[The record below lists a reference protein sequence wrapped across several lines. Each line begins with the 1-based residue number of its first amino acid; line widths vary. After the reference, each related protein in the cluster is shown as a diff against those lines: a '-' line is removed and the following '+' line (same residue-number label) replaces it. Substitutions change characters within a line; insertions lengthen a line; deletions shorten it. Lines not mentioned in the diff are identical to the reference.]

1 MNKPQNP
8 IVWTPSEHDLT
19 KSSLAR
25 FRDIINGKYGL
36 QLRTYHD
43 LHAWSVDPSTA
54 GEFWMELFN
63 FLDMGA
69 SKPPARAFDRASRDM
84 YPSPRFFP
92 GARLNFAGSVLQN
105 RDASAIAIYEAVE
118 GSLDTRAITWGELY
132 RDVEVLADAMRTRGV
147 SKGDRVAAI
156 VETSSL
162 AVALCLATLSIGAI
176 WSSISPDFGSRG
188 ILDRVVQI
196 SPTLVFTDT
205 SVNYNGKVRDIIPT
219 IREWAKTVASMDSVK
234 KIVLHGKGTGLEYEF
249 PTTIDLE
256 SFKKGRTGRALEFEQ
271 LPFAHPAFIFYSSGT
286 TGAPKCI
293 LHSAGGV
300 MLQIKKDYMVQID
313 VQPGDVLFQYTT
325 TAWIMWA
332 FLLTALSTGAKIV
345 VFRGSPLYP
354 DINFLPRLL
363 SKLRVSVFGT
373 SAKYLTDLMDSKHKP
388 RDECDLSALRRVTS
402 TGSVL
407 PSDVAQWFY
416 NAGFPKN
423 IQLIS
428 GSGGTDCACSFVTG
442 NPLTPVHADEISGK
456 SLGMA
461 VDVFDPL
468 SSQATSIRDSDEPG
482 ELVCTQPFPSQP
494 LTFWGP
500 EGSEKYKDAYFSTF
514 AGVWTQGDLIRI
526 NPNTGGIQMLGRSDG
541 VLNPSGVRF
550 GSAEIY
556 NVVRLF
562 PEVEDSVCVGQRRP
576 QDRDETVVLFLK
588 LKPTERK
595 TAILK
600 EKIKRKIQEN
610 LSKRHVPKHVFYVD
624 DVPYSN
630 VGKKLEIIVKKIIN
644 GQKVE
649 STVVANPE
657 SLAIYRKYYDIEK
670 AAKEED
676 VEERAKL

>member
-1 MNKPQNP
+1 MHKPQNP
-8 IVWTPSEHDLT
+8 IVWTPLDHDLT

-25 FRDIINGKYGL
+25 FRGIVNKKYRL
-36 QLRTYHD
+36 RLRTYYD
-43 LHAWSVDPSTA
+43 LHEWSVDPSTA
-54 GEFWMELFN
+54 GDFWMELFN
-63 FLDMGA
+63 FLEMGA
-69 SKPPARAFDRASRDM
+69 SEPPTRAFDQDSRDM
-84 YPSPRFFP
+84 YPSPSFFP

-105 RDASAIAIYEAVE
+105 RDALAIAMYEATE
-118 GSLDTRAITWGELY
+118 GSLETRAITWGELY
-132 RDVEVLADAMRTRGV
+132 RHVEVLADAMRTSGV

-156 VETSSL
+156 VETSGF

-176 WSSISPDFGSRG
+176 WSSISPDLGSQG
-188 ILDRVVQI
+188 VLDRVVQI

-205 SVNYNGKVRDIIPT
+205 SVNYNGKVRDIVPT
-219 IREWAKTVASMDSVK
+219 IRKWAKTVASMDSVK
-234 KIVLHGKGTGLEYEF
+234 NIVLPGEGTGLESEF
-249 PTTIDLE
+249 PKVIDLG
-256 SFKKGRTGRALEFEQ
+256 SFKKRNTGRALEFTQ

-300 MLQIKKDYMVQID
+300 MLQIKKDYILQID
-313 VQPGDVLFQYTT
+313 VQLGDVLFQYTT
-325 TAWIMWA
+325 VGPSI
-332 FLLTALSTGAKIV
+332 LYEALSTGAKIV

-354 DINFLPRLL
+354 NINFLPQLL
-363 SKLRVSVFGT
+363 SRLRVSVFGT
-373 SAKYLTDLMDSKHKP
+373 SAKYLTDLMDSKQKP
-388 RDECDLSALRRVTS
+388 SGSRVTS

-416 NAGFPKN
+416 NVGFPKDV
-423 IQLIS
+423 QLIS

-442 NPLTPVHADEISGK
+442 NPLTPVHADEISAK

-468 SSQATSIRDSDEPG
+468 SSQAVSIRESNEPG

-500 EGSEKYKDAYFSTF
+500 DGSQKYKDAYFSTF
-514 AGVWTQGDLIRI
+514 PGVWTQGDLIRI
-526 NPNTGGIQMLGRSDG
+526 NPKTGGIQMLGRSDG

-562 PEVEDSVCVGQRRP
+562 PEVEDSVCVGQRRL

-588 LKPTERK
+588 LKPAERK
-595 TAILK
+595 TVLLK
-600 EKIKRKIQEN
+600 ERIQRKIQEN
-610 LSKRHVPKHVFYVD
+610 LSKRHVPKYVFYVE

-630 VGKKLEIIVKKIIN
+630 VGKKLEIVVKKIIN
-644 GQKVE
+644 GQKAE

-657 SLAIYRKYYDIEK
+657 SLSIYQKYFDIE
-670 AAKEED
+670 AAVKEEGMSQL
-676 VEERAKL
+676 AKL

>member
-313 VQPGDVLFQYTT
+313 

-388 RDECDLSALRRVTS
+388 
-402 TGSVL
+402 
-407 PSDVAQWFY
+407 
-416 NAGFPKN
+416 
-423 IQLIS
+423 I
-428 GSGGTDCACSFVTG
+428 VTG